1 MSEETVSCTSTREVF
16 VPLLNEGTRVLRPAQ
31 AIARGGMRFKLI
43 ELDGYDPD
51 DEQWEFPPGS
61 EVECRIEA
69 HSGREVFVAHAH
81 AITSESTAR

>member
-1 MSEETVSCTSTREVF
+1 MSEETVSCTTSREVF

-31 AIARGGMRFKLI
+31 AISCGDMQYKLL
-43 ELDGYDPD
+43 EPDDYDPD

-69 HSGREVFVAHAH
+69 FSGREVFVAHARVVPL
-81 AITSESTAR
+81 ESPTR